1 MEMLTPEL
9 ISGVGSG
16 GAVLFLSI
24 YFLRSFIDYQKSVIG
39 DILTEMKA
47 DRQVFQEAVS
57 KLDARLHLIEK
68 LIEREKQ

>member
-1 MEMLTPEL
+1 MLTPEL

-39 DILTEMKA
+39 DILAEMKA
-47 DRQVFQEAVS
+47 DRQVFQEAVN
-57 KLDARLHLIEK
+57 KLDARLHIIEK
-68 LIEREKQ
+68 LIERDK